1 MTEFKKINSIAEAH
15 QVLGLESPDHPLV
28 SVINMNN
35 VRFKKD
41 FGEHS
46 YIFNFYHIGLKM
58 GDINAFGYG
67 RNSYDFQD
75 GAMAFIAPGQVISPE
90 NQEEN
95 SKISGWM
102 LLFHPDLLRQSN
114 LSDKMDDYNFF
125 SYNLNEALHLSRKEK
140 KSVTDLVNKI
150 EEEYN
155 QNIDKHSQPVIIA
168 TIELLLNYA
177 TRYYDRQFSTRT
189 NNNRKYINRFE
200 TLLKDYY
207 KTNRHIEIG
216 IPTVAYCGESLN
228 MSAKYL
234 SDLLRKETGRNTQDH
249 IHEFIIEKAKN
260 KLLNSTTSV
269 SEIAYNLGFEYPQYF
284 SKLFKKTTD
293 LSPSEYRSLN

>member
-1 MTEFKKINSIAEAH
+1 MSEFEKINSIVEAH
-15 QVLGLESPDHPLV
+15 QILGLESPDHPLI
-28 SVINMNN
+28 SVVNMNN
-35 VRFKKD
+35 PRLRKD
-41 FGEHS
+41 FGGHN
-46 YIFNFYHIGLKM
+46 YVLNLYHIGLKM
-58 GDINAFGYG
+58 GNINAFGYG

-75 GAMAFIAPGQVISPE
+75 GAMVFIAPGQVIRPE
-90 NQEEN
+90 NREDN
-95 SKISGWM
+95 SDISGWM
-102 LLFHPDLLRQSN
+102 LFFHPDLLRQSN

-125 SYNLNEALHLSRKEK
+125 SYHLNEALHLSRKEK

-155 QNIDKHSQPVIIA
+155 QNIDKHSQLVIIS

-189 NNNRKYINRFE
+189 NNNKKYINRFE
-200 TLLKDYY
+200 TILKNYY
-207 KTNRHIEIG
+207 KSNKHIEIG

-228 MSAKYL
+228 MSSKYL

-260 KLLNSTTSV
+260 KLLNSTISV

-293 LSPSEYRSLN
+293 LSPSEYRNLN

>member
-1 MTEFKKINSIAEAH
+1 
-15 QVLGLESPDHPLV
+15 
-28 SVINMNN
+28 
-35 VRFKKD
+35 
-41 FGEHS
+41 
-46 YIFNFYHIGLKM
+46 M
-58 GDINAFGYG
+58 GNINAFGYG

-75 GAMAFIAPGQVISPE
+75 GAMAFIAPGQVIRPE
-90 NQEEN
+90 NHEDN
-95 SKISGWM
+95 SDISGWM
-102 LLFHPDLLRQSN
+102 LFFHPDLLRQSN

-155 QNIDKHSQPVIIA
+155 QNIDKHSQLVIIS

-177 TRYYDRQFSTRT
+177 TRYYDRQFITRT
-189 NNNRKYINRFE
+189 NNNKKYINRFE
-200 TLLKDYY
+200 TVLKNYY
-207 KTNRHIEIG
+207 KSNKHIEIG

-228 MSAKYL
+228 MSSKYL

-260 KLLNSTTSV
+260 KLLNSTISV

-293 LSPSEYRSLN
+293 FSPSEYRNLN